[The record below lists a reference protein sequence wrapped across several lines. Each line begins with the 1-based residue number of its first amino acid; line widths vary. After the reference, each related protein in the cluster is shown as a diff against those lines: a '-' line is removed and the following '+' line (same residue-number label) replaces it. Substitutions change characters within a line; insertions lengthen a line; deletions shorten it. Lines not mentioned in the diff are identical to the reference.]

1 MIKQLFIFA
10 LLASVFVS
18 CSSIESSN
26 DNVLMTGLTAPRG
39 SSIPFSVLFTDIL
52 KVTPLETSDKSLVG
66 RIDKIKKFERE
77 YYISSSN
84 GQFIHRFDSDGKFVS
99 SLSHLGAGPEEY
111 LRIEDFDVCEVDG
124 KTEVWISDN
133 HNLKIYDASTFSF
146 KYKISFPYM
155 IHKFKRIDRSR
166 ILLVTGMNDH
176 ILTLT
181 DEHGN
186 MISEYLH
193 KEIPF
198 IMFRP
203 VQFVL
208 YDSDYIFQLGIANA
222 YVMFDTDTNS
232 FREGVFSGA
241 KDFLSK
247 NELLSLFESDG
258 TDFIRKANDG
268 VYINSV
274 VKSNDSVWLLINN
287 NRKRYIAKYMNGR
300 MVSVYI
306 TGSSVLSSFGIGESD
321 DSLLLYAHSE
331 EILECDDELLD
342 KYKNEIKSSID
353 DNPYILE
360 FL

>member
-18 CSSIESSN
+18 CSNIKSSN
-26 DNVLMTGLTAPRG
+26 DNVLMTGLTVPRVG
-39 SSIPFSVLFTDIL
+39 STQFSALFTHNL

-66 RIDKIKKFERE
+66 RIDKIRKFNGE

-84 GQFIHRFDSDGKFVS
+84 GQFIHRFDSNGKFVS
-99 SLSHLGAGPEEY
+99 SLSRLGAGPEEY

-155 IHKFKRIDRSR
+155 IHKFKRIDSSR
-166 ILLVTGMNDH
+166 ILLVTGMNNH

-181 DEHGN
+181 DEHGVL
-186 MISEYLH
+186 ISEYLQ

-203 VQFVL
+203 VQFVS
-208 YDSDYIFQLGIANA
+208 YDSNYIFQLGIANA
-222 YVMFDTDTNS
+222 YVEFDTGTNS
-232 FREGVFSGA
+232 FNEGVFSGS
-241 KDFLSK
+241 KDFLGKS
-247 NELLSLFESDG
+247 ELLSLFESDG
-258 TDFIRKANDG
+258 TDFIRRANDG

-274 VKSNDSVWLLINN
+274 VKSNDNTWLLINN
-287 NRKRYIAKYMNGR
+287 NRKRYITKYANGK
-300 MVSVYI
+300 MVSADI
-306 TGSSVLSSFGIGESD
+306 TGNSVLSSFGIGESD

-331 EILECDDELLD
+331 EILECDDELFD
-342 KYKNEIKSSID
+342 KYKNEIRSSVD

>member
-1 MIKQLFIFA
+1 MKKQLFIFV
-10 LLASVFVS
+10 LLISVFVS
-18 CSSIESSN
+18 CSNLGSSN
-26 DNVLMTGLTAPRG
+26 DNVLMEGLSVPRG
-39 SSIPFSVLFTDIL
+39 GSIPFSTLFTDNL

-66 RIDKIKKFERE
+66 RIDKIKKFKGE

-99 SLSHLGAGPEEY
+99 SLNRLGAGPEEY
-111 LRIEDFDVCEVDG
+111 LRIEDFDICEVGG

-133 HNLKIYDASTFSF
+133 HNLKIYDASMFSF

-155 IHKFKRIDRSR
+155 IHKFKRIDSSR
-166 ILLVTGMNDH
+166 ILLVTGMSDH

-181 DEHGN
+181 DEHGS
-186 MISEYLH
+186 MISEYLQ

-203 VQFVL
+203 VQFVS

-222 YVMFDTDTNS
+222 YVMFDSDTNS
-232 FREGVFSGA
+232 FREGIFSST
-241 KDFLSK
+241 KDFLTK
-247 NELLSLFESDG
+247 NDLLSFFESVG

-274 VKSNDSVWLLINN
+274 VKSNDNTWLLINN
-287 NRKRYIAKYMNGR
+287 NRKKYIVKYMNGK
-300 MVSVYI
+300 MVAAEI

-331 EILECDDELLD
+331 EILECDDELFD
-342 KYKNEIKSSID
+342 KYKSEINNSVD